1 MKEHKVNLLKTEG
14 FYRLTRPKNSLLR
27 KIGQFII
34 DLIKLPFHLYQAVVG
49 RLISYLVINPVFRKD
64 ENNESQ
70 VIQHPKY
77 PDPLFAS
84 QDEMYIIN
92 VVPKKNILMRFLFN
106 WHNFLI
112 NRTTTFKVTFSLLN
126 QLMRLFP
133 VIKTTIDQHLDSVV
147 ERIDK
152 LVKAGD
158 SRFKPNQVHFRGL
171 EKLDSAQQELFY
183 TKLYNQIGYDFR
195 QNKEHVY
202 FYSLQTVDN
211 AVLDSVEIRGET
223 AAKQDISERRFII
236 SCMPRSNNYVDWMK
250 QYRFFVKELD
260 VTMVAFNYRGVGLS
274 KGIVYS
280 ETSLRD
286 DTYAQVQRLLLLGAR
301 PENITLM
308 GECVGGNVAAHTAGK
323 LHEEG
328 YPVKLYNARSFRS
341 FISIL
346 EGRSIPDANASLL
359 HPRTLLQ
366 WLNYGFVKL
375 ILTPLV
381 ISSGWSLN
389 IAHSFKKIP
398 PEDRDFLV
406 VRSKKDDQG
415 NRFRDDAMIPYG
427 TASVYSLVKE
437 QFEAIQKKKQA
448 GQVITD
454 KEAQW
459 LNDIPKAHKFHVSE
473 HLHARAK
480 LADGHIVPPQLLVPT
495 HKVREDIEAD
505 GRQYA
510 LGFFR
515 RVWPSRQ
522 APSLSEQEHSKYS
535 SSR

>member
-1 MKEHKVNLLKTEG
+1 MKDHKVNLAKTEG
-14 FYRLTRPKNSLLR
+14 FYRLTPPKNSLSR
-27 KIGQFII
+27 KIGQFIF

-49 RLISYLVINPVFRKD
+49 RLISYLVINPLFRKD

-70 VIQHPKY
+70 VIQHPKH

-92 VVPKKNILMRFLFN
+92 VVLKKNILMRVLLN

-112 NRTTTFKVTFSLLN
+112 NHTTTLRVAFSLLK
-126 QLMRLFP
+126 QIVRLFP
-133 VIKTTIDQHLDSVV
+133 VIQTAIDEHLDSVV
-147 ERIDK
+147 DCVEAH
-152 LVKAGD
+152 VKTTK
-158 SRFKPNQVHFRGL
+158 SRFKPNQIHFRGL
-171 EKLDSAQQELFY
+171 EKLDNEQKEALY
-183 TKLYNQIGYDFR
+183 NKLYNRIGYDFR
-195 QNKEHVY
+195 PNREHVY

-211 AVLDSVEIRGET
+211 AVLDSVEIRGELV
-223 AAKQDISERRFII
+223 AKQDISERRFII

-250 QYRFFVKELD
+250 QYQFFVKELD
-260 VTMVAFNYRGVGLS
+260 VTVVAFNYRGVGLS

-308 GECVGGNVAAHTAGK
+308 GECVGGNVATHTAGK

-328 YPVKLYNARSFRS
+328 HSVKLYNARSFRS

-346 EGRSIPDANASLL
+346 EGRSIPDANAPLW

-389 IAHSFKKIP
+389 VERSFKKIP
-398 PEDRDFLV
+398 PADRDFLV
-406 VRSKKDDQG
+406 VRSKKDEQG

-427 TASVYSLVKE
+427 TASIYSLVKE
-437 QFEAIQKKKQA
+437 QFDAIEEKKQA
-448 GQVITD
+448 GQAISD
-454 KEAQW
+454 EEAQW
-459 LNDIPKAHKFHVSE
+459 LNDIPKTHKFHVSE
-473 HLHARAK
+473 QLHAHAK
-480 LADGHIVPPQLLVPT
+480 TADGHIVPPQLLVPT
-495 HKVREDIEAD
+495 HKVREDMEAD

-510 LGFFR
+510 LGFFK

-522 APSLSEQEHSKYS
+522 TPALSEQEYSKS
-535 SSR
+535 SPK